1 MFGKDFKCKIMQPL
15 WHVTRGCRTFK
26 ERVAPRR
33 LLRAYT
39 HRERTEGDQ
48 DIFHALPHFNPLTV
62 KYAPLL
68 HHSSCT
74 LLPVAGCHIE
84 SVHNWLTDPSVHSS
98 IPFSIPS
105 VLVQAKCSSWTDT
118 MFKTHHLC
126 LPLWSSH
133 TAAPQSPHSHR
144 PSSSL
149 APPIICISASNEK
162 PPLIRWPSE
171 IIYPPPPPSAAI
183 SSPLSPF
190 LLHIVVPASY
200 HHPAECFLG
209 LALIAPLS
217 ISIWLEN
224 EWAGDGSPDSPLSE
238 PGALDCRRALAF
250 SLT

>member
-1 MFGKDFKCKIMQPL
+1 M
-15 WHVTRGCRTFK
+15 TRDEGMPRLQRTRRASPSPESFRTPRACRRRSRHF
-26 ERVAPRR
+26 PRLTSLQSADGEIR
-33 LLRAYT
+33 SSTSPSILRPPACS
-39 HRERTEGDQ
+39 G
-48 DIFHALPHFNPLTV
+48 L
-62 KYAPLL
+62 
-68 HHSSCT
+68 
-74 LLPVAGCHIE
+74 
-84 SVHNWLTDPSVHSS
+84 SVHNWLADPSVHSS
-98 IPFSIPS
+98 VPFSIPS

-118 MFKTHHLC
+118 TFKTHHLC

-171 IIYPPPPPSAAI
+171 IIYPPPPPSAAV

-190 LLHIVVPASY
+190 FLHIVVPASY

-209 LALIAPLS
+209 PALIAPLS

-238 PGALDCRRALAF
+238 PGGSRLQAGFGLQLDLINT
-250 SLT
+250 SVGYLDT